1 MKGANMTSSLYNW
14 SGHGTI
20 VEDYQ
25 GPETIYLEWDE
36 KTQLFVTPRYKLSH
50 RYLQPSHRCPIHQ
63 EEVSLCA
70 LDPYHSLDQ
79 WQGYEWRID
88 SETGECMNAG
98 WMFEM
103 GEAYI
108 ADEDRAEALCQRLW
122 NQNIEE
128 AYEDSEENGNGE
140 AFFYTEW

>member
-1 MKGANMTSSLYNW
+1 MTSSLNDW
-14 SGHGTI
+14 SDHHTI
-20 VEDYQ
+20 VEDHQ
-25 GPETIYLEWDE
+25 DPETIYLEWDE

-50 RYLQPSHRCPIHQ
+50 IYLQPSHHCPIHE

-70 LDPYHSLDQ
+70 LDPYDP
-79 WQGYEWRID
+79 WDKWYGNEWRID
-88 SETGECMNAG
+88 SETGECMNTG
-98 WMFEM
+98 LMFEM

-108 ADEDRAEALCQRLW
+108 ADENRAEALCQRLW

>member
-1 MKGANMTSSLYNW
+1 MG
-14 SGHGTI
+14 
-20 VEDYQ
+20 
-25 GPETIYLEWDE
+25 
-36 KTQLFVTPRYKLSH
+36 
-50 RYLQPSHRCPIHQ
+50 
-63 EEVSLCA
+63 LCV
-70 LDPYHSLDQ
+70 LDPYDSWDK
-79 WQGYEWRID
+79 WDGNEWRID

-103 GEAYI
+103 GEAYV
-108 ADEDRAEALCQRLW
+108 ADEDRAESLCQSLW